1 MNRKTL
7 TLDDMFNEV
16 EAQNAERTARELAEE
31 QAAWDRLSP
40 EEQQRRL
47 TIAQQKFESM
57 FDFEESED
65 EESDDSDEEE

>member
-47 TIAQQKFESM
+47 TIAHQKVESM
-57 FDFEESED
+57 FDFKDTDSED
-65 EESDDSDEEE
+65 EESDEEE